1 MKTLLMISA
10 ATLIGAGAAAAQEN
24 STFITLDSNANGSV
38 SYDEAVLADPTLT
51 RDAFAD
57 SDIDGDGSLN
67 VAEFEAWLEA
77 RADAEAGAEADPQ
90 DGSDL
95 DSGALESEIDPNAGI
110 DSDIGTS
117 QDSVYDDP
125 SDPLEEPMDEPIDE
139 PSDEPMPEPELDS
152 GLDAE
157 IQTEIDDPENP
168 MRG

>member
-10 ATLIGAGAAAAQEN
+10 ATLIGAGAAAAQES
-24 STFITLDSNANGSV
+24 STFITLDSNANGAV

-51 RDAFAD
+51 REAFAD

-67 VAEFEAWLEA
+67 VAEFEAWLET
-77 RADAEAGAEADPQ
+77 RADAEAGVEPAPQ
-90 DGSDL
+90 DGSEL
-95 DSGALESEIDPNAGI
+95 DSDALESEIDPDAGI

-117 QDSVYDDP
+117 QDSVYDDL
-125 SDPLEEPMDEPIDE
+125 SDPLEEPSEE

>member
-24 STFITLDSNANGSV
+24 ATFITLDSNANGAV

-51 RDAFAD
+51 REAFAD

-67 VAEFEAWLEA
+67 VAEFEAWLET
-77 RADAEAGAEADPQ
+77 RADAEAGVEPAPQ
-90 DGSDL
+90 DGSEL
-95 DSGALESEIDPNAGI
+95 DSDALESEIDPDAGI

-125 SDPLEEPMDEPIDE
+125 SDPLEEP
-139 PSDEPMPEPELDS
+139 SDEPMPEPELDS

-157 IQTEIDDPENP
+157 IQTERDEPENP